1 MRSDYVL
8 YIIGAILFMM
18 ASYAL
23 FNVESLE
30 APTGGRLLFGA
41 IVFVLALFGVTAFIF
56 GYSARPKKRKLPFIT
71 PSPTVES
78 ITKLTRVKGIGE
90 KRAEQL
96 KALGIS
102 TVADLSAASAEELAE
117 QLQISSKITNQWV
130 KNARNLLLEK

>member
-1 MRSDYVL
+1 MRSDCIL
-8 YIIGAILFMM
+8 YIIGVILFV
-18 ASYAL
+18 AAGYAL
-23 FNVESLE
+23 FDRTAIEPVL
-30 APTGGRLLFGA
+30 GGMLIYSAVVL
-41 IVFVLALFGVTAFIF
+41 VLALFGTTSFIF
-56 GYSARPKKRKLPFIT
+56 GYSMRPRKQKLHFIT

-117 QLQISSKITNQWV
+117 QLQISSKITNRWV
-130 KNARNLLLEK
+130 KSARNLLLEK